1 LVATGSAY
9 VRAFGCVYSPSSWQ
23 GRSASSPENWLGGDW
38 DKLGHVFSVTEQ
50 IWAGDHLRF
59 QVSALGQS
67 ASGSID
73 VADDHVRLEVFLPW
87 FLAKLV
93 GTIQPLIRKEGTLLL
108 EKKK

>member
-1 LVATGSAY
+1 MAPDRIVCERCGSE
-9 VRAFGCVYSPSSWQ
+9 FDCSPSKEGECWCAKETFR
-23 GRSASSPENWLGGDW
+23 GPMPLPPEAGGIRACMCP
-38 DKLGHVFSVTEQ
+38 SC
-50 IWAGDHLRF
+50 LR
-59 QVSALGQS
+59 QS

-93 GTIQPLIRKEGTLLL
+93 GTTQPLIRKEGPLLL